1 MARAPNYGHERRE
14 REKNKAAKRA
24 ARAEAKK
31 AKAEDRQTDENGE
44 PVVETAGEP
53 VSAPAATPDRPT
65 EDES

>member
-31 AKAEDRQTDENGE
+31 AKAEGRQTDENGE
-44 PVVETAGEP
+44 PVDETAGGAVGNP
-53 VSAPAATPDRPT
+53 TATPDQPT
-65 EDES
+65 EKES

>member
-31 AKAEDRQTDENGE
+31 AKSEDRQTDENGE
-44 PVVETAGEP
+44 PVGETAGGAVP
-53 VSAPAATPDRPT
+53 DPTATPDQKS
-65 EDES
+65 EKES

>member
-31 AKAEDRQTDENGE
+31 AKAEDRQTDESGE
-44 PVVETAGEP
+44 PVGEKAREAVHDP
-53 VSAPAATPDRPT
+53 KATLNQRA
-65 EDES
+65 EKES

>member
-31 AKAEDRQTDENGE
+31 AKAEHRQTDENSE
-44 PVVETAGEP
+44 PVGETAGEAVTDP
-53 VSAPAATPDRPT
+53 IATTDQPT
-65 EDES
+65 EK

>member
-24 ARAEAKK
+24 ARSEAKK

-44 PVVETAGEP
+44 PVGVTAGES
-53 VSAPAATPDRPT
+53 VSDPTATPDQPT
-65 EDES
+65 EKES

>member
-31 AKAEDRQTDENGE
+31 AKAEDRQADENCE
-44 PVVETAGEP
+44 PVGETAREAVNDP
-53 VSAPAATPDRPT
+53 EATSNQPT
-65 EDES
+65 ERES

>member
-31 AKAEDRQTDENGE
+31 AKAEDRQTYENGE
-44 PVVETAGEP
+44 PIDETAQKAVNDP
-53 VSAPAATPDRPT
+53 PANSNQPT
-65 EDES
+65 EKES